1 MCYAEFA
8 TTIPLSGSSCSY
20 AYATLGELV
29 AWFIGWNMMLQY
41 GVLASAV
48 AVSWAGYFTSLVDHF
63 GMHLPAQFTNV
74 ARVHRQ
80 HLVAT
85 GALFNLPAAT
95 IVLLLTWLCYVG
107 IRESSTVNTL
117 MVILKVA
124 LIIIV
129 IIAGWQY
136 VNPNLWHPFI
146 PEQQGPDK

>member
-1 MCYAEFA
+1 MITSAC
-8 TTIPLSGSSCSY
+8 TCRRSSP
-20 AYATLGELV
+20 TR
-29 AWFIGWNMMLQY
+29 
-41 GVLASAV
+41 LA
-48 AVSWAGYFTSLVDHF
+48 FTD
-63 GMHLPAQFTNV
+63 N
-74 ARVHRQ
+74 

-107 IRESSTVNTL
+107 IRESRTVNTL